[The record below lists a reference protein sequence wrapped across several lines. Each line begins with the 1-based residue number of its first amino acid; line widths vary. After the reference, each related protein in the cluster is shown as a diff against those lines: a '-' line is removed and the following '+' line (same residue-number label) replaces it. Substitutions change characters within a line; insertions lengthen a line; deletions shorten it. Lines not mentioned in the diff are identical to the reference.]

1 MLHINVLTVRYF
13 EQQKISTTAE
23 SKPGNRVNPINSW
36 LVLAAALSS
45 VRETFSLNI
54 VGFPVQGRE

>member
-1 MLHINVLTVRYF
+1 MLHVNVLTVRYF
-13 EQQKISTTAE
+13 GQQKISATAE
-23 SKPGNRVNPINSW
+23 SKPDNGVNAINSW

-45 VRETFSLNI
+45 VQETYSLNI